1 MGVQSGF
8 VRKASRYCAFALSLL
23 LASCGGGGGY
33 GGGGGGMMGSYTIG
47 GTVSNLASMQSVQ
60 LYLVPYEFLTVMANG
75 SFTFSHLVSNG
86 SYQVTV
92 YMQPT
97 GQTCTVANNGMVM
110 VNGGSVM
117 NVAVTCTP

>member
-8 VRKASRYCAFALSLL
+8 VRKVSRYGVFAFSLL
-23 LASCGGGGGY
+23 LAYC